1 MSEMNNVQFDFLK
14 QELADIKENGKQV
27 HNAIYGNGK
36 IGLVTD
42 LAVAKTEIA
51 HLKETVGEAKVE
63 RKGVV
68 SFIRDNMAILLIG
81 CIWVGVDLLLHFT

>member
-1 MSEMNNVQFDFLK
+1 MSDMNNVQFEFLK
-14 QELADIKENGKQV
+14 KELKEIKINGKQV
-27 HNAIYGNGK
+27 HNAVYGNGK

-42 LAVAKTEIA
+42 LAIAKVEIA
-51 HLKETVGEAKVE
+51 HLKDTVDDAKVE

>member
-1 MSEMNNVQFDFLK
+1 MSDMDNVQFEFLK
-14 QELADIKENGKQV
+14 KELKEIKLNGKQV
-27 HNAIYGNGK
+27 HNAVYGNGK

-42 LAVAKTEIA
+42 LAIAKVEIA
-51 HLKETVGEAKVE
+51 HLKETAGDAKTE

-81 CIWVGVDLLLHFT
+81 GVWVVVDVILNLT